1 VATTVFRD
9 TTYSTHGLIESIKR
23 GAVAL
28 PDIQRPFVWP
38 ASKVR
43 DLLDSMYKGF
53 PVGYLLF
60 WETGADPGA
69 RQIDVGDK
77 QAVPALLIV
86 DGQQRL
92 TSLYAVMTGSKIV
105 RQDYTEGRIRIAFRP
120 TDATFAVADAAI
132 EKDPEFIADVS
143 ELWVSGNYRVAERA
157 FLARLSAKRD
167 LDQAE
172 RDRLSEALDRVR
184 DLSDYPF
191 KAVELGS
198 TVDEE
203 QVAEVFVRINS
214 EGVTLSQADF
224 ILSLMSVFWDK
235 GRLELED
242 FSRACKLPSL
252 SGASPFNWYLQPTP
266 AQLLRVSVALGFRRA
281 VLKQVYTLLRG
292 KDVDTGRADPVRR
305 DEQFARLQDAH
316 DKALDLTHWHEFLQ
330 CLERAGFRG
339 SKMISSDNAVLFSY
353 ALWLIGRVDYRV
365 PLDRLREVIARWF
378 FLWRIPPA
386 GTPERS
392 SRGLSRTPDGSP
404 SLPPATP
411 TATCG
416 SCPRS

>member
-1 VATTVFRD
+1 VGVWQLSRGRAWLP
-9 TTYSTHGLIESIKR
+9 GL
-23 GAVAL
+23 
-28 PDIQRPFVWP
+28 P
-38 ASKVR
+38 
-43 DLLDSMYKGF
+43 
-53 PVGYLLF
+53 
-60 WETGADPGA
+60 
-69 RQIDVGDK
+69 
-77 QAVPALLIV
+77 
-86 DGQQRL
+86 
-92 TSLYAVMTGSKIV
+92 
-105 RQDYTEGRIRIAFRP
+105 
-120 TDATFAVADAAI
+120 
-132 EKDPEFIADVS
+132 
-143 ELWVSGNYRVAERA
+143 
-157 FLARLSAKRD
+157 SAKRD
-167 LDQAE
+167 LDEAE

-224 ILSLMSVFWDK
+224 ILTLMSVFWDK

-281 VLKQVYTLLRG
+281 VLKQVYTLLLG
-292 KDVDTGRADPVRR
+292 KDVETGRADPVRR

-378 FLWRIPPA
+378 FMAHTTGRYTGA
-386 GTPERS
+386 FE
-392 SRGLSRTPDGSP
+392 
-404 SLPPATP
+404 LPPATP
-411 TATCG
+411 TGTCG
-416 SCPRS
+416 S